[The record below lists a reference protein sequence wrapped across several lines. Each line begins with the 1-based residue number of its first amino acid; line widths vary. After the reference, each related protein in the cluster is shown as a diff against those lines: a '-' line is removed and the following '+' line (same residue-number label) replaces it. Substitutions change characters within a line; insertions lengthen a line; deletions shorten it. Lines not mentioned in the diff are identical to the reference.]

1 MFGID
6 YRMCILQIISK
17 LKHLKNHDYQHV
29 FSIIFENMSY
39 RIVSSI
45 TKSFAEKKLC
55 ESLSHSWK
63 GKVRASY
70 FRKN

>member
-1 MFGID
+1 MLGIY
-6 YRMCILQIISK
+6 YRMCLVQIISK

-39 RIVSSI
+39 KIASSI

-63 GKVRASY
+63 GKVQASY
-70 FRKN
+70 FRKK

>member
-1 MFGID
+1 MLGIY
-6 YRMCILQIISK
+6 YRMCLVQIISK

-39 RIVSSI
+39 KIVASI

-63 GKVRASY
+63 GKVQASY
-70 FRKN
+70 FRKK